1 MSVKKKL
8 FLSLLVVTLLFG
20 AVACGDD
27 DNDSTSSS
35 SEATSSSEAS
45 SSEASSSEASTPSGD
60 LSACPDPIVIQTDW
74 FPESEHGAMYE
85 LFGDGDYSI
94 DSENLIVTGTLHD
107 EGTDTGIGLEVRT
120 GGPAIGFSPVA
131 SYMYTDEGIT
141 FGYANTEAQV
151 TFFESAPLLS
161 VVAPLE
167 KNPQMVM
174 WDPETYPDV
183 ETLADLGEQDI
194 TISVFGGGV
203 FAEVFIAQGIWSA
216 DQVDPS
222 YDGSP
227 ANFIANGGQIAQQ
240 GFASA
245 EPYDYENVF
254 TDWGKPVK
262 LQLLHDAGFPVYSQT
277 VAIRSAEKEEL
288 DSCLKAFVPVV
299 QRAVVSFIED
309 PSTANGIIIDA
320 VDTFGSFWVYSE
332 GLAEFS
338 VSSQLALGLVGNGPN
353 GTVGD
358 MEETRIKSIIT
369 IMDDAGIDTGGITTQ
384 DIYTNE
390 YIDPDIGFDTGDLS
404 ACPDPIVIQT
414 DWFPESEHGAMY
426 ELFGDGDYSIDSENL
441 IVTGTL
447 HDEGTDTG
455 IGLEVR
461 TGGPAIGFSPVASY
475 MYTDEGITFG
485 YANTEA
491 QVTFFESAP
500 LLSVVAPLEKNPQMV
515 MWDPETYPDVE
526 TLADLGE
533 QDITISVFGG
543 GVFAE
548 VFIAQG
554 IWSADQVDPSY
565 DGSPANF
572 IANGGQIAQQG
583 FASAEPYDYE
593 NVFTDWGK
601 PVKLQLL
608 HDAGFPVYSQT
619 VAIRSAEKEELDS
632 CLKAFVPVVQRA
644 VVSFIEDPSTAN
656 GIIIDAVD
664 TFGSFWVY
672 SEGLAEFSV
681 SSQLALGLVGNGPNG
696 TVGDMEETR
705 IKSIITIM
713 DDAGIDTGGITT
725 QDIYTNEY
733 IDHSIGF

>member
-1 MSVKKKL
+1 MSKKKKL
-8 FLSLLVVTLLFG
+8 FLSVAVVTLLFG

-27 DNDSTSSS
+27 DSDQT
-35 SEATSSSEAS
+35 AS
-45 SSEASSSEASTPSGD
+45 SSEASSSEANTDTGD
-60 LSACPDPIVIQTDW
+60 LSACPDPVVIQTDW

-94 DSENLIVTGTLHD
+94 DAENLIVTGTLHD
-107 EGTDTGIGLEVRT
+107 GGTDTGIGLEVRT

-245 EPYDYENVF
+245 EPYNYENVF

-299 QRAVVSFIED
+299 QRAVVSFSEN

-320 VDTFGSFWVYSE
+320 VDTFGSFWVYDE
-332 GLAEFS
+332 GIAEFS
-338 VSSQLALGLVGNGPN
+338 VSAKRALGLVGNGPN

-358 MEETRIKSIIT
+358 MEETRI
-369 IMDDAGIDTGGITTQ
+369 Q
-384 DIYTNE
+384 
-390 YIDPDIGFDTGDLS
+390 
-404 ACPDPIVIQT
+404 
-414 DWFPESEHGAMY
+414 
-426 ELFGDGDYSIDSENL
+426 
-441 IVTGTL
+441 
-447 HDEGTDTG
+447 
-455 IGLEVR
+455 
-461 TGGPAIGFSPVASY
+461 
-475 MYTDEGITFG
+475 
-485 YANTEA
+485 
-491 QVTFFESAP
+491 
-500 LLSVVAPLEKNPQMV
+500 
-515 MWDPETYPDVE
+515 
-526 TLADLGE
+526 
-533 QDITISVFGG
+533 
-543 GVFAE
+543 
-548 VFIAQG
+548 
-554 IWSADQVDPSY
+554 
-565 DGSPANF
+565 
-572 IANGGQIAQQG
+572 
-583 FASAEPYDYE
+583 
-593 NVFTDWGK
+593 
-601 PVKLQLL
+601 
-608 HDAGFPVYSQT
+608 
-619 VAIRSAEKEELDS
+619 
-632 CLKAFVPVVQRA
+632 
-644 VVSFIEDPSTAN
+644 
-656 GIIIDAVD
+656 
-664 TFGSFWVY
+664 
-672 SEGLAEFSV
+672 
-681 SSQLALGLVGNGPNG
+681 
-696 TVGDMEETR
+696 
-705 IKSIITIM
+705 SIITIM